1 MKETFKCP
9 RVNHWG
15 HFFKPACTVA
25 GRLNSRDA
33 LCRILACLSRSYI
46 IINIKEVPKM
56 SKHLFPEDFLG
67 INNYTRYLVQAGP
80 VKCSR

>member
-1 MKETFKCP
+1 
-9 RVNHWG
+9 
-15 HFFKPACTVA
+15 
-25 GRLNSRDA
+25 
-33 LCRILACLSRSYI
+33 
-46 IINIKEVPKM
+46 M